1 MHPLRLAF
9 CALSLLVLQS
19 CDDVTRDLIL
29 RSNSQAILPLGP
41 VHTPPAD
48 SLSRVQT
55 SLSLSGM
62 SGGEVPMALQKN
74 SSGSGT
80 ASSDLVGPARLS
92 ISPLQAS
99 GALSFWVADHFRF
112 GAGVEVGGTGAA
124 GSLET
129 GLRFGRA
136 LSVEGFCGVGMA
148 SVHSAVDW
156 DLFTRHSEDDGGG
169 PNDTSHTYQS
179 QEGEESHLFT
189 RAAGSPLNCKA
200 KRLHTRR
207 SPHGKARRRSLA
219 GTRGGQSKSVHRP
232 PLRNRL
238 GGQRLHRRRRMGLPH
253 PERHHRSVRTGN
265 EPGRRLDPLDRPAM
279 EPRIPDALKF
289 GAWPPSLTET
299 PGSCKDCGTPERT
312 PNPRLGAARRRQPGR
327 KLARRRGRSE

>member
-189 RAAGSPLNCKA
+189 RAG
-200 KRLHTRR
+200 LHM
-207 SPHGKARRRSLA
+207 ARRAGGPWLELEVASQNLFIAPRSGTVWEANAFTAAA
-219 GTRGGQSKSVHRP
+219 GW
-232 PLRNRL
+232 
-238 GGQRLHRRRRMGLPH
+238 
-253 PERHHRSVRTGN
+253 
-265 EPGRRLDPLDRPAM
+265 A
-279 EPRIPDALKF
+279 F
-289 GAWPPSLTET
+289 
-299 PGSCKDCGTPERT
+299 RT
-312 PNPRLGAARRRQPGR
+312 PSGTIVLFGRGTNLGAGWIPSIGLQWSPEFPMR
-327 KLARRRGRSE
+327 